1 MKDNIIITLD
11 PTATLITG
19 LFLLLI
25 VLSCLVA
32 LLMERTIFSY
42 KNNRKGVFIL
52 SIITIILQFIAILLV
67 ALVIKV

>member
-19 LFLLLI
+19 LSLLLI
-25 VLSCLVA
+25 VLSCLVV